1 MEAAQKES
9 VEKPPQGRLA
19 STFLIRAFG
28 LLAFFLGVPYL
39 VQGATALMVLLSASR
54 FRLGPVLF
62 QLAII
67 IFDAL
72 IGLGALV
79 IGVGLFLV
87 REWARKAWLV
97 FLIVTLL
104 IHLFMTILQIL
115 IGATNMGWL
124 YRWIS
129 VMVFITLLSFFYLS
143 QESTKAKF
151 RNYRRG

>member
-1 MEAAQKES
+1 MEAAQNES
-9 VEKPPQGRLA
+9 EERPPQRPLA

-39 VQGATALMVLLSASR
+39 VQGASVLMVLLSASR

-62 QLAII
+62 QIAIL

-72 IGLGALV
+72 IGVGALV

-87 REWARKAWLV
+87 KEWARKAWLI

-115 IGATNMGWL
+115 IAGTHMGWL
-124 YRWIS
+124 YRWMS

-143 QESTKAKF
+143 KASTKAKF
-151 RNYRRG
+151 R

>member
-1 MEAAQKES
+1 MEAAENES
-9 VEKPPQGRLA
+9 EERTVRSSLA
-19 STFLIRAFG
+19 STFLIRTFG

-39 VQGATALMVLLSASR
+39 VQGASVLMVLLSASR

-62 QLAII
+62 QLSII

-72 IGLGALV
+72 IGVGALV
-79 IGVGLFLV
+79 IGVGLFFV
-87 REWARKAWLV
+87 KEWARKAWLI
-97 FLIVTLL
+97 FLIVSLL
-104 IHLFMTILQIL
+104 IHFFMTILQIL

-143 QESTKAKF
+143 KASTKAKF
-151 RNYRRG
+151 R

>member
-1 MEAAQKES
+1 MEAPQTES
-9 VEKPPQGRLA
+9 VVSPPQGPLA

-39 VQGATALMVLLSASR
+39 VQGATALMALLSASR

-72 IGLGALV
+72 IGVGALV

-87 REWARKAWLV
+87 KEWARKAWLV

-124 YRWIS
+124 YHWIS

-143 QESTKAKF
+143 KASTKAKF
-151 RNYRRG
+151 R